1 MSCQR
6 RTSPGNIDWGSP
18 NFGSERSVEL
28 FCCKLLLTETTTS
41 ISICEHLW
49 IRHWLF
55 SPRAR
60 SRKARKVL
68 FPLIRVLNER
78 PHAKIIKT
86 RNYKSFNKTNFQRD
100 ISSAPFHVA
109 SIHRRTGRWG
119 EGGCSPPKFW
129 ATQIFWATREN
140 LGKASF

>member
-41 ISICEHLW
+41 FSICERLW

-68 FPLIRVLNER
+68 FPLIHVLNER
-78 PHAKIIKT
+78 PPAKIIKT
-86 RNYKSFNKTNFQRD
+86 RNYKAPHLQEFQQNKFPAGYFFCTFSCCLYLQNY
-100 ISSAPFHVA
+100 
-109 SIHRRTGRWG
+109 GLG
-119 EGGCSPPKFW
+119 
-129 ATQIFWATREN
+129 TRYFLRCVIN
-140 LGKASF
+140 THFLKT